1 MKMYAVLEALV
12 TLATEISVSLA
23 FLPGEGGEYGRR
35 GLRRLMATGPEC
47 GNGYVYGGV
56 ASPEDS
62 VDYET
67 SGL

>member
-1 MKMYAVLEALV
+1 MYVVLEALV

-23 FLPGEGGEYGRR
+23 FLLGEGGEYERR
-35 GLRRLMATGPEC
+35 GLRPLMLTGPRC
-47 GNGYVYGGV
+47 GDGCMYGGV
-56 ASPEDS
+56 ASREDS